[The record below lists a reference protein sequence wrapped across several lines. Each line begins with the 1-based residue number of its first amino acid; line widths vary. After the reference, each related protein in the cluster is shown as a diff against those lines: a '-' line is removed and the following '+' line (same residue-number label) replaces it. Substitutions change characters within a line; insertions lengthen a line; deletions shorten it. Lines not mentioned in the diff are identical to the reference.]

1 MSRPMGA
8 RPDTAAVHAGRDDLG
23 QAHVPP
29 IDLSSTYLLADVES
43 GGDSYETLAGGG
55 RPPEGGS
62 MVYQRQWNTTVARF
76 EVGLGELESSEG
88 AVDCASGVAT
98 QADACGCALA
108 AMTTHRV
115 VERTTCRR

>member
-62 MVYQRQWNTTVARF
+62 MVYQRPWKPTVARF
-76 EVGLGELESSEG
+76 EDGLAELESAEDAG
-88 AVDCASGVAT
+88 ACSAGMAALVAAGVA
-98 QADACGCALA
+98 A
-108 AMTTHRV
+108 A
-115 VERTTCRR
+115 

>member
-55 RPPEGGS
+55 RPLEGGS
-62 MVYQRQWNTTVARF
+62 MVYQRLWNPTVARF
-76 EVGLGELESSEG
+76 EDGLAELEIGRASCRATASIEVGQG
-88 AVDCASGVAT
+88 AGK
-98 QADACGCALA
+98 
-108 AMTTHRV
+108 R
-115 VERTTCRR
+115 

>member
-8 RPDTAAVHAGRDDLG
+8 RPDTAAVHAGRYDLS

-55 RPPEGGS
+55 RPPGGGS
-62 MVYQRQWNTTVARF
+62 MVYQRLWNPTVARF
-76 EVGLGELESSEG
+76 EEGLAELESAED
-88 AVDCASGVAT
+88 AVGYASGMAGLSP
-98 QADACGCALA
+98 ALLA
-108 AMTTHRV
+108 ARAAGPPPLLPGPPPA
-115 VERTTCRR
+115 